1 MINKKRLAMGMAQVL
16 LAGALC
22 CACASGGTNAK
33 TDTGTETK
41 SDSSSTETDKKDASK
56 ETTETSDR
64 ETVFQVSLLQG
75 LTFGDYHGSLSAK
88 ELKTHGDTGIGTFDG
103 LNGELIMVDG
113 SIYRA
118 AGDGSVE
125 EVEDTETI
133 PFSNVTFID
142 EDEKQ
147 EISDV
152 ADFETLT
159 NMLNE
164 KVAELGENRF
174 YMIRIDG
181 EFNTVNA
188 RSEYAQEEPYEPL
201 ADVLEHDQTFFD
213 YENVKG
219 TVVGLYCPP
228 YMADLNATGWHLHF
242 VSDDRT
248 KGGHVLGLDIA
259 NADITWDYTD
269 GFAMHLPDND
279 SFNNFDLTID
289 QSEDIEKV
297 EKKQE

>member
-1 MINKKRLAMGMAQVL
+1 MLNSKKLFMGIANAMLIGTM
-16 LAGALC
+16 C
-22 CACASGGTNAK
+22 CACAAGAGS
-33 TDTGTETK
+33 TDTGADTNAEVTE
-41 SDSSSTETDKKDASK
+41 D
-56 ETTETSDR
+56 TSDVKATGVADDISMEADR
-64 ETVFQVSLLQG
+64 ESIFQVSLLQG
-75 LTFGDYHGSLSAK
+75 LTFGDYHGSISAS
-88 ELKTHGDTGIGTFDG
+88 ELKKRGDTGIGTFDG

-118 AGDGSVE
+118 AGDGTVE

-142 EDEKQ
+142 KDETQ
-147 EISDV
+147 DISDV
-152 ADFETLT
+152 ADFESLT
-159 NMLNE
+159 SILND
-164 KVAELGENRF
+164 KVKELGSNKF

-181 EFNTVNA
+181 DFNMVNA
-188 RSEYAQEEPYEPL
+188 RSEYAQKEPYEPL

-228 YMADLNATGWHLHF
+228 YMSELNATGWHLHF

-259 NADITWDYTD
+259 NATITWDYTD
-269 GFAMHLPDND
+269 GFQMKLPDND
-279 SFNNFDLTID
+279 SFANFDLTID

-297 EKKQE
+297 EKKQK